1 MQPKMKINWMV
12 ILVFIIFLAFIGF
25 LLWYFLKGNIINLRT
40 DELINLFKNG
50 TLPNDTNQVLFEGI
64 AVSLGPNAV
73 TISGFLKVDGKIFQ
87 YTSTV
92 SNYFY
97 QSQIAAMFL
106 PKSIP
111 GFIESKVN
119 GVGLVESD
127 SQAYSFWKSFLLNL
141 LPILILIFGTFWL
154 MSRLSKNA
162 GGMSPF
168 SMGKNRAKT
177 QKSETKFS
185 DVAGIKEEKQELEE
199 IVDYLKFPQRYSQ
212 MGARTPKGV
221 LLVGPPGTGKTLL
234 AKAVAGEAGVPFFS
248 ISGAEFEEVFVGV
261 GASRVREMFN
271 AAKKSA
277 PCIIFIDE
285 IDAVGRKRAS
295 AATTANEQTL
305 NQLLVE
311 MDGFQTNVGIIIM
324 AATNRRDVLDDAL
337 LRPGRFDRE
346 ITLSWPDIKEREAIL
361 RLHARNKN
369 ISPKVNFQRIAE
381 RTPGF
386 SGAQLE
392 NVLNEATLLAVR
404 HNKNVIGLQ
413 EIDEAIDRV
422 VGGPAKTSRV
432 ITERDK
438 QTVSYHEAGHALI
451 GLKLEHAS
459 KVQKVTIIP
468 RGQAGGYTIMTP
480 KEETMFYSK
489 MHLLATITG
498 YLGGRAS
505 EEIIFGKTNIT
516 TGAHDDLEKATNIA
530 RRMITEYGMSEELG
544 LVQFENPRD
553 DMMPFAKSN
562 ISINIANK
570 IDEEIKNTL
579 DKCYQEAVA
588 IIKKNR
594 KMLDL
599 IATSLMTLET
609 ITAEQIDYINTY
621 KKLPQEVIDRQK
633 ELGKEQVAKTTKT
646 RKTNSTKK
654 DEDDSDDTSSSESDD
669 TISVS
674 PKK

>member
-12 ILVFIIFLAFIGF
+12 IIVFIIFLAFIGF
-25 LLWYFLKGNIINLRT
+25 LLWYFFKGNIVKLAPT
-40 DELINLFKNG
+40 ELYTLFATG
-50 TLPNDTNQVLFEGI
+50 TLPNNTHQVVFSNGLS
-64 AVSLGPNAV
+64 VSFGPNAV
-73 TISGFLKVDGKIFQ
+73 ILDGYLTINGKIVHYASTLAKVDWLMIYK
-87 YTSTV
+87 
-92 SNYFY
+92 
-97 QSQIAAMFL
+97 MLL
-106 PKSIP
+106 PAGAIGALP
-111 GFIESKVN
+111 SKVN
-119 GVGLVESD
+119 GLLYWNFD
-127 SQAYSFWKSFLLNL
+127 SQSISIWKSLLINL
-141 LPILILIFGTFWL
+141 LPILILISGTFW
-154 MSRLSKNA
+154 MMTRLSKTS

-168 SMGKNRAKT
+168 SMGKNRART

-311 MDGFQTNVGIIIM
+311 MDGFQANVGIIIM
-324 AATNRRDVLDDAL
+324 AATNRRDVLDEAL

-422 VGGPAKTSRV
+422 IGGPAKTSRV
-432 ITERDK
+432 ITEKDK

-451 GLKLEHAS
+451 GLKLEDAS

-489 MHLLATITG
+489 KHLLSTVTG

-505 EEIIFGKTNIT
+505 EEIIFGKANIT
-516 TGAHDDLEKATNIA
+516 TGAHDDLEKATNIV
-530 RRMITEYGMSEELG
+530 RRMITEYGMSEDLG
-544 LVQFENPRD
+544 LAQFENPRD
-553 DMMPFAKSN
+553 DMMPFAKST
-562 ISINIANK
+562 ISSTIANK
-570 IDEEIKNTL
+570 IDEEIKRIL
-579 DKCYQEAVA
+579 DKCYLDALNV
-588 IIKKNR
+588 IKKNR
-594 KMLDL
+594 KTLDL
-599 IATSLMTLET
+599 IATSLKTLET
-609 ITAEQIDYINTY
+609 ITAEQIEYINIHN
-621 KKLPQEVIDRQK
+621 KLPQEVLDHQK
-633 ELGKEQVAKTTKT
+633 ELEKEKPIKEKT
-646 RKTNSTKK
+646 RRQNSSEK
-654 DEDDSDDTSSSESDD
+654 ESDDTDSQDSDD

-674 PKK
+674 PKSKR

>member
-25 LLWYFLKGNIINLRT
+25 LLWYFLKGNVVNLT
-40 DELINLFKNG
+40 STELYNLYLNG
-50 TLPNDTNQVLFEGI
+50 QMPDGTTPAITFSNG
-64 AVSLGPNAV
+64 VSVIFGPNAV
-73 TISGFLKVDGKIFQ
+73 SLQGYLTVNGKIVH
-87 YTSTV
+87 YAATID
-92 SNYFY
+92 YELWKE
-97 QSQIAAMFL
+97 QIFKMLL
-106 PKSIP
+106 PTGADGAIA
-111 GFIESKVN
+111 SKVS
-119 GVGLVESD
+119 GLNYWNSD
-127 SQAYSFWKSFLLNL
+127 GQAVSIWKNLLINL
-141 LPILILIFGTFWL
+141 LPILILIFGSFWL
-154 MSRLSKNA
+154 MTRLGKSS
-162 GGMSPF
+162 GGMNPF
-168 SMGKNRAKT
+168 SMGKNRAKS
-177 QKSETKFS
+177 QKSETKFN

-271 AAKKSA
+271 TAKKSA

-324 AATNRRDVLDDAL
+324 AATNRRDVLDEAL

-404 HNKNVIGLQ
+404 HNKKVIGLA

-438 QTVSYHEAGHALI
+438 QIVSYHEAGHALI

-489 MHLLATITG
+489 MHLIATITG

-505 EEIIFGKTNIT
+505 EEIIFGKPNVT

-530 RRMITEYGMSEELG
+530 RRMITEYGMSDDLG
-544 LVQFENPRD
+544 LAQIENPRD
-553 DMMPFAKSN
+553 DMMPFGKNN
-562 ISINIANK
+562 ISNNLANR
-570 IDEEIKNTL
+570 IDEEIKKTL
-579 DKCYQEAVA
+579 DDTYQDALK
-588 IIKKNR
+588 IIKSNR
-594 KMLDL
+594 KLLDL
-599 IATSLMTLET
+599 LATSLMTLET
-609 ITAEQIDYINTY
+609 ITAEQIDFINTH
-621 KKLPQEVIDRQK
+621 KKLPEEVLERQK
-633 ELGKEQVAKTTKT
+633 EINRENKIKSQVDASKE
-646 RKTNSTKK
+646 
-654 DEDDSDDTSSSESDD
+654 DSDDTEEADSNES
-669 TISVS
+669 ISVR
-674 PKK
+674 PKKK

>member
-12 ILVFIIFLAFIGF
+12 ILVFIIFLAFLGF
-25 LLWYFLKGNIINLRT
+25 LLWYFLKGNVTKLTSN
-40 DELINLFKNG
+40 ELYTLFKNG
-50 TLPNDTNQVLFEGI
+50 TLPGDTTHE
-64 AVSLGPNAV
+64 AVFNGGLSISFGPNAV
-73 TISGFLKVDGKIFQ
+73 TLDGYLTVNGKIVHYASTISYQ
-87 YTSTV
+87 YWNT
-92 SNYFY
+92 
-97 QSQIAAMFL
+97 QISLMLL
-106 PKSIP
+106 PDGATGAIT
-111 GFIESKVN
+111 SKVN
-119 GVGLVESD
+119 GLNFWDYD
-127 SQAYSFWKSFLLNL
+127 SQSVSIWKNLLVNL
-141 LPILILIFGTFWL
+141 LPVLILIFGSFWL
-154 MSRLSKNA
+154 MTRLSKNA

-199 IVDYLKFPQRYSQ
+199 IVDYLKFPQRYAQ

-324 AATNRRDVLDDAL
+324 AATNRRDVLDEAL

-346 ITLSWPDIKEREAIL
+346 ISLSWPDIKEREAIL

-432 ITERDK
+432 VTERDK
-438 QTVSYHEAGHALI
+438 QIVSYHEAGHALI

-489 MHLLATITG
+489 LHLIATITG

-505 EEIIFGKTNIT
+505 EEIIFGKPNVT

-530 RRMITEYGMSEELG
+530 RRMITEYGMSEDLG
-544 LVQFENPRD
+544 LAQFENPRD
-553 DMMPFAKSN
+553 DMMPFGKNN
-562 ISINIANK
+562 ISNDIANK
-570 IDEEIKNTL
+570 IDEEIKNNL
-579 DKCYQEAVA
+579 DKCYKEALK
-588 IIKKNR
+588 IIKEHR
-594 KMLDL
+594 KTLDL
-599 IATSLMTLET
+599 LAKSLMTLET
-609 ITAEQIDYINTY
+609 ITAEQIEYINVHN
-621 KKLPQEVIDRQK
+621 KLPQEVIDRQK
-633 ELGKEQVAKTTKT
+633 ELGKEKPSKGETTK
-646 RKTNSTKK
+646 KESDQK
-654 DEDDSDDTSSSESDD
+654 DSNDSDSDE

-674 PKK
+674 PKKK

>member
-25 LLWYFLKGNIINLRT
+25 LLWYFLKGNVFSLTSNQLY
-40 DELINLFKNG
+40 ELFLNG
-50 TLPNDTNQVLFEGI
+50 KLPGENHDI
-64 AVSLGPNAV
+64 AFNGLNISYGPNAV
-73 TISGFLKVDGKIFQ
+73 NLDGYLTINGKIVH

-92 SNYFY
+92 SYIYWDNTI
-97 QSQIAAMFL
+97 SRMLL
-106 PKSIP
+106 PT
-111 GFIESKVN
+111 GATNVIESKVN
-119 GVGLVESD
+119 GLNFWDHD
-127 SQAYSFWKSFLLNL
+127 SQSISIWKNLLINL
-141 LPILILIFGTFWL
+141 LPVLILIFGSFWL
-154 MSRLSKNA
+154 MTRLSKNA

-324 AATNRRDVLDDAL
+324 AATNRRDVLDEAL

-432 ITERDK
+432 ITEKDK
-438 QTVSYHEAGHALI
+438 KTVSYHEAGHALI

-489 MHLLATITG
+489 LHLLATITG

-505 EEIIFGKTNIT
+505 EEIIFGKPNVT
-516 TGAHDDLEKATNIA
+516 TGAHDDLDKATNIA
-530 RRMITEYGMSEELG
+530 RRMITEYGMSDDLG
-544 LVQFENPRD
+544 LAQFENPRD
-553 DMMPFAKSN
+553 EMMPFAKSN
-562 ISINIANK
+562 ISNNIANR
-570 IDEEIKNTL
+570 IDDEIKQIL
-579 DKCYQEAVA
+579 DSCYQDALK
-588 IIKKNR
+588 IIQKHR
-594 KMLDL
+594 KVLEL
-599 IATSLMTLET
+599 LATSLMTLET
-609 ITAEQIDYINTY
+609 ITAEQIEYINTHNQ
-621 KKLPQEVIDRQK
+621 LPQEVIDRQK
-633 ELGKEQVAKTTKT
+633 AIENEKNTE
-646 RKTNSTKK
+646 TNFSKK
-654 DEDDSDDTSSSESDD
+654 DLDQENSDDTDSHDSDE
-669 TISVS
+669 TISVN
-674 PKK
+674 PKKK

>member
-12 ILVFIIFLAFIGF
+12 ILVFILFLAFVGF
-25 LLWYFLKGNIINLRT
+25 LIWYFLKGNVIKLTENQLF
-40 DELINLFKNG
+40 NLFKNG
-50 TLPNDTNQVLFEGI
+50 ILDDLT
-64 AVSLGPNAV
+64 V
-73 TISGFLKVDGKIFQ
+73 TSIGSGFSVTFDANTVNLDGYLDIDGKIIH
-87 YTSTV
+87 Y
-92 SNYFY
+92 
-97 QSQIAAMFL
+97 AATL
-106 PKSIP
+106 SR
-111 GFIESKVN
+111 GFWDGTISSLLLSGAESKVA
-119 GVGLVESD
+119 GLGYWIYD
-127 SQAYSFWKSFLLNL
+127 NQAVSIWKSLLINL
-141 LPILILIFGTFWL
+141 LPILLLVFGSFWL
-154 MSRLSKNA
+154 LTRLSKSSA
-162 GGMSPF
+162 GGMNPF
-168 SMGKNRAKT
+168 SMGKNRART

-185 DVAGIKEEKQELEE
+185 DVAGIKEEKLELEE

-261 GASRVREMFN
+261 GASRVREMFT

-311 MDGFQTNVGIIIM
+311 MDGFETNVGIIIM

-346 ITLSWPDIKEREAIL
+346 ISLSLPDIKEREAIL

-369 ISPKVNFQRIAE
+369 ISPKVNFERIAE

-404 HNKNVIGLQ
+404 HHKNVIGLT

-432 ITERDK
+432 ITPNDK
-438 QTVSYHEAGHALI
+438 KIVSYHEAGHALI
-451 GLKLEHAS
+451 GLKLEYAS

-489 MHLLATITG
+489 MHLIATITG

-505 EEIIFGKTNIT
+505 EEINFGKPNVT
-516 TGAHDDLEKATNIA
+516 TGAHDDLQKATTIA
-530 RRMITEYGMSEELG
+530 RRMITEYGMSDTLG
-544 LVQFENPRD
+544 LAQFENPAD
-553 DMMPFAKSN
+553 QGNPFAQSTISN
-562 ISINIANK
+562 NIANR
-570 IDEEIKNTL
+570 IDDEVKQLL
-579 DKCYQEAVA
+579 DQCYKEALKV
-588 IIKKNR
+588 INEHR
-594 KMLDL
+594 KTLDL

-609 ITAEQIDYINTY
+609 ITAEQIEFINEHN
-621 KKLPQEVIDRQK
+621 KLPQEVVDRQK
-633 ELGKEQVAKTTKT
+633 EL
-646 RKTNSTKK
+646 KK
-654 DEDDSDDTSSSESDD
+654 GIDKKVTDEPSDDASDHESDE
-669 TISVS
+669 TISVT
-674 PKK
+674 PKKK

>member
-12 ILVFIIFLAFIGF
+12 ILVFILFLAFVGF
-25 LLWYFLKGNIINLRT
+25 LIWYFLKGNVVKLTENQLLTLFQAGELNSLKGIIISNGFSVAFDPSTVHLDGYLKT
-40 DELINLFKNG
+40 D
-50 TLPNDTNQVLFEGI
+50 
-64 AVSLGPNAV
+64 
-73 TISGFLKVDGKIFQ
+73 DGKIIHYAATL
-87 YTSTV
+87 YT
-92 SNYFY
+92 
-97 QSQIAAMFL
+97 
-106 PKSIP
+106 
-111 GFIESKVN
+111 GFWESKIMPLFESGSGSKVIGIN
-119 GVGLVESD
+119 YWVSDNQAVSIWKNLLV
-127 SQAYSFWKSFLLNL
+127 NL
-141 LPILILIFGTFWL
+141 LPVLILIFGSFWL
-154 MSRLSKNA
+154 LSRLSKSSA
-162 GGMSPF
+162 GGMNPF
-168 SMGKNRAKT
+168 SMGKNRART

-185 DVAGIKEEKQELEE
+185 DVAGIKEEKLELEE

-261 GASRVREMFN
+261 GASRVREMFT

-311 MDGFQTNVGIIIM
+311 MDGFETNVGIIIM
-324 AATNRRDVLDDAL
+324 AATNRRDVLDEAL

-346 ITLSWPDIKEREAIL
+346 ISLSLPDIKEREAIL

-369 ISPKVNFQRIAE
+369 ISPKVNFERIAE

-404 HNKNVIGLQ
+404 HHKNVIGLV

-432 ITERDK
+432 ITKNDK
-438 QTVSYHEAGHALI
+438 KIVSYHEAGHALI
-451 GLKLEHAS
+451 GLRLEYAS

-489 MHLLATITG
+489 THLIATVTG

-505 EEIIFGKTNIT
+505 EEIIFGKPNVT
-516 TGAHDDLEKATNIA
+516 TGAHDDLQKATTIA
-530 RRMITEYGMSEELG
+530 RRMITEYGMSDNLG
-544 LVQFENPRD
+544 LAQFENPAESGN
-553 DMMPFAKSN
+553 PFAQSTISN
-562 ISINIANK
+562 NIANK
-570 IDEEIKNTL
+570 IDDEVKQML
-579 DKCYQEAVA
+579 DQCYQEA
-588 IIKKNR
+588 IKLIKANR
-594 KMLDL
+594 KTLDL

-609 ITAEQIDYINTY
+609 ITAEQIEYINEHD
-621 KKLPQEVIDRQK
+621 KLPQEVLERQK
-633 ELGKEQVAKTTKT
+633 DFKKGESKK
-646 RKTNSTKK
+646 NS
-654 DEDDSDDTSSSESDD
+654 SDDTDESAHDGSEHESDE
-669 TISVS
+669 TISVT
-674 PKK
+674 PKKK

>member
-12 ILVFIIFLAFIGF
+12 ILVFIIFLAFVGF
-25 LLWYFLKGNIINLRT
+25 LIWYFLRGNVTKLTETQLYDLYLNGTLNKLTDVSISSGLSVAFDPSTARLEGYLKTTDGKIIHYAATITQTYWDTKIMALFAADSGSRVAGVKYWVSDNQTVSIWKNL
-40 DELINLFKNG
+40 LINL
-50 TLPNDTNQVLFEGI
+50 LPV
-64 AVSLGPNAV
+64 
-73 TISGFLKVDGKIFQ
+73 
-87 YTSTV
+87 
-92 SNYFY
+92 
-97 QSQIAAMFL
+97 
-106 PKSIP
+106 
-111 GFIESKVN
+111 
-119 GVGLVESD
+119 
-127 SQAYSFWKSFLLNL
+127 
-141 LPILILIFGTFWL
+141 LILIFGSFWL
-154 MSRLSKNA
+154 ISRLSKTSA
-162 GGMSPF
+162 GGMNPF
-168 SMGKNRAKT
+168 SMGKNRART

-185 DVAGIKEEKQELEE
+185 DVAGIKEEKLELEE

-261 GASRVREMFN
+261 GASRVREMFTT
-271 AAKKSA
+271 AKKSA

-311 MDGFQTNVGIIIM
+311 MDGFETNVGIIIM

-346 ITLSWPDIKEREAIL
+346 ISLSLPDIKEREAIL

-369 ISPKVNFQRIAE
+369 ISPVVNFSRIAE

-404 HNKNVIGLQ
+404 HHKNVIGLS

-432 ITERDK
+432 ITPNDK
-438 QTVSYHEAGHALI
+438 KIVSYHEAGHALI
-451 GLKLEHAS
+451 GLKLEYAS

-489 MHLLATITG
+489 MHLIATVTG

-505 EEIIFGKTNIT
+505 EEIIFGKPNVT
-516 TGAHDDLEKATNIA
+516 TGAHDDLQKATTIA
-530 RRMITEYGMSEELG
+530 RRMITEYGMSDNLG
-544 LVQFENPRD
+544 LAQFENPAD
-553 DMMPFAKSN
+553 SGNPFAQSTISN
-562 ISINIANK
+562 NIANK
-570 IDEEIKNTL
+570 IDDEVKQLLDQCYVDAIKL
-579 DKCYQEAVA
+579 
-588 IIKKNR
+588 IKAHR
-594 KMLDL
+594 KTLDL

-609 ITAEQIDYINTY
+609 ITAEQIEFINEHD
-621 KKLPQEVIDRQK
+621 KLPQEVIDRQK
-633 ELGKEQVAKTTKT
+633 NLKKEE
-646 RKTNSTKK
+646 NKK
-654 DEDDSDDTSSSESDD
+654 VTPENDKDDNNDDGDDSNE
-669 TISVS
+669 TISVT
-674 PKK
+674 PKKK

>member
-12 ILVFIIFLAFIGF
+12 ILVFILFLAFIGF
-25 LLWYFLKGNIINLRT
+25 LLWYFLRGNVLNLT
-40 DELINLFKNG
+40 PNDLYNLFQNG
-50 TLPNDTNQVLFEGI
+50 TLPGDDTHRAVFE
-64 AVSLGPNAV
+64 SLNISFGPNAIV
-73 TISGFLKVDGKIFQ
+73 LNGYL
-87 YTSTV
+87 
-92 SNYFY
+92 
-97 QSQIAAMFL
+97 
-106 PKSIP
+106 
-111 GFIESKVN
+111 KVN
-119 GVGLVESD
+119 GKIIHYASTIDYKYWDDKIYGQLLPDSGAAVAGLGYWTHD
-127 SQAYSFWKSFLLNL
+127 SQAISIWKNLLINL

-154 MSRLSKNA
+154 MSRLGKAN
-162 GGMSPF
+162 GGMNPF
-168 SMGKNRAKT
+168 SMGKNRAKS
-177 QKSETKFS
+177 QKSDTKFS

-271 AAKKSA
+271 TAKKSA

-404 HNKNVIGLQ
+404 HNKKVIGLT

-438 QTVSYHEAGHALI
+438 KTVSYHEAGHALL

-489 MHLLATITG
+489 LHLIATITG

-505 EEIIFGKTNIT
+505 EEIIFGKPNVT

-530 RRMITEYGMSEELG
+530 RRMITEYGMSEDLG
-544 LVQFENPRD
+544 LAQIENPRD
-553 DMMPFAKSN
+553 DMIPFGKNTISN
-562 ISINIANK
+562 NLANR
-570 IDEEIKNTL
+570 IDEEIKKIL
-579 DKCYQEAVA
+579 DDAYQNALKV
-588 IIKKNR
+588 IKGNR
-594 KMLDL
+594 KTLDL

-609 ITAEQIDYINTY
+609 ITAEQIEFINVH
-621 KKLPQEVIDRQK
+621 KKLPEEVIVRQK
-633 ELGKEQVAKTTKT
+633 EIDREHKIKTQGDSLT
-646 RKTNSTKK
+646 
-654 DEDDSDDTSSSESDD
+654 DEADSDDHDSGE
-669 TISVS
+669 TISVK
-674 PKK
+674 PKKK